1 MCIGELGAIPLGIVF
16 TVKLARTL
24 VLIAPQ

>member
-1 MCIGELGAIPLGIVF
+1 MCIGELGAIPLSILF
-16 TVKLARTL
+16 TDKLARTL